1 MFKKLGEGGFGSV
14 RRDELN
20 GQSVAIK
27 RYKTDI
33 SNGIR
38 PEIIREIALM
48 KHMIHP
54 NLIKLQDVWLVH
66 GIEIVMDYGGMNLTQ
81 YATTT
86 SLTVRLAN
94 FNLVKQ
100 SLIDGLQY
108 LHSNGIIH
116 RDLKPGNILVL
127 GERDHTSVRICDFG
141 ISKTLST
148 VNTPGVGTANYRA
161 PELFNG
167 TDYTKAVDIW
177 SLGCCLYE
185 YLTREQLFKGSTD
198 MAIIGNIVRI
208 VPTTHQDLTAIGL
221 SLVEVKSCNTT
232 RYFKLQPLYPE
243 TLKIIEQRKQLDMI
257 KPLIESMILLNPNNR
272 FNLTVSIVMSNL
284 DSMADVR
291 FDKFKLSSTTH
302 TTAVQLWKKIN
313 THLAKAGSV
322 ERLAGLKALKY
333 IEIACAVIAS
343 KFHDIKYLNYKSF
356 VKIAI
361 VKVIAEWELYI
372 LRACEWDLYNLA
384 SNK

>member
-1 MFKKLGEGGFGSV
+1 MSKKLGEGGFGSV

-20 GQSVAIK
+20 GQTVAVK
-27 RYKTDI
+27 RYKTNI
-33 SNGIR
+33 SDGIR

-54 NLIKLQDVWLVH
+54 NLIKLLDVWLVH
-66 GIEIVMDYGGMNLTQ
+66 GIEIVMDYGGINLTQ
-81 YATTT
+81 YTTTT

-100 SLIDGLQY
+100 ALMDGLQY

-127 GERDHTSVRICDFG
+127 VERETTLVRICDFG
-141 ISKTLST
+141 ISKTWST
-148 VNTPGVGTANYRA
+148 TNTPGVGTANYRA
-161 PELFNG
+161 PELFNCSE
-167 TDYTKAVDIW
+167 YTKSVDIW

-185 YLTREQLFKGSTD
+185 YLTREQLFKGNTD

-208 VPTTHQDLTAIGL
+208 VPTNQQDLILIGL
-221 SLVEVKSCNTT
+221 GLVEAKSCNTT
-232 RYFKLQPLYPE
+232 QYFKLHPLYPE
-243 TLKIIEQRKQLDMI
+243 TLKIIEQRKQLDAI
-257 KPLIESMILLNPNNR
+257 KPLIESMILIKPNDR
-272 FNLTVSIVMSNL
+272 FNLNLSIVMSNL
-284 DSMADVR
+284 NSVEDAR
-291 FDKFKLSSTTH
+291 FDKFKLSRHTH

-313 THLAKAGSV
+313 THLTNAASV
-322 ERLAGLKALKY
+322 ERLSGLKHLKY

-343 KFHDIKYLNYKSF
+343 KFHDIKYLKYKSF
-356 VKIAI
+356 VKIEL

-372 LRACEWDLYNLA
+372 LRTCEWNLYILLE
-384 SNK
+384 